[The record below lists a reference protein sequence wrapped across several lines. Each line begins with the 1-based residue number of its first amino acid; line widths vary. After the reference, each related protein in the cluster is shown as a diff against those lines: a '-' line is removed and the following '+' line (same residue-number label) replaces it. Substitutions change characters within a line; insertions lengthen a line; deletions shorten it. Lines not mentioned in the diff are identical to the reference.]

1 MIGTQRLS
9 LPRPRRRV
17 HDTGHF
23 ESPDIDRVEA
33 GLIDRS
39 RRQRRR
45 AALSIVLLPIVVLGL
60 MVAAWQIY
68 VIATDTPAYLVPRP
82 RAVLHDLVDRWDLL
96 WSNGIVT
103 LKEVLAAFLVAVV
116 AGVALALLTYSSKLF
131 DRGVYP
137 HLMAF
142 QAVPKVAIAPLLA
155 IWFGFDLTMRSLM
168 GALVAVFPIMIS
180 TLVGLRSIESET
192 LLLAR
197 SIGLSRTRTFTLIRV
212 PRALP
217 DIFAGLRV
225 GLSLAAIGVIVGEF
239 IGGSN
244 GLGYVVQQANTALD
258 TGLLF
263 AALLVLGGFMFILME
278 ILRALESRLLR
289 WHG

>member
-1 MIGTQRLS
+1 MIGAPRLT
-9 LPRPRRRV
+9 LPRPRRRA
-17 HDTGHF
+17 HENGRYDN
-23 ESPDIDRVEA
+23 PDIDRVEA

-39 RRQRRR
+39 RRKRRR
-45 AALSIVLLPIVVLGL
+45 AAISTVVLPIVVLAL
-60 MVAAWQIY
+60 IIAAWQIY
-68 VIATDTPAYLVPRP
+68 VVVSHTPAYLVPRP

-96 WSNGIVT
+96 WSNGLVT
-103 LKEVLAAFLVAVV
+103 LKEVLAAFAVSVV
-116 AGVALALLTYSSKLF
+116 AGVGLALLTYSSKIF

-168 GALVAVFPIMIS
+168 GALVAVFPVMIS

-197 SIGLSRTRTFTLIRV
+197 SIGLSRIKTFTLIRV

-225 GLSLAAIGVIVGEF
+225 GLSLSAIGVIVGEF

-244 GLGYVVQQANTALD
+244 GLGYVVQQADTALD
-258 TGLLF
+258 TALLF
-263 AALLVLGGFMFILME
+263 AALLVLGGFMFVLME